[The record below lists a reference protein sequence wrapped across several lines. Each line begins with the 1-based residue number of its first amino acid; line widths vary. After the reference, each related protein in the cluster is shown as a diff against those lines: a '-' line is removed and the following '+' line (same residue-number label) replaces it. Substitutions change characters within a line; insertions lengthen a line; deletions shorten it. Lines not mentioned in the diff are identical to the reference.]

1 MGLSSPLSTSP
12 PTPNPWLIALTVGL
26 AAFMEVLDISI
37 ANVALQHIAG
47 SLSASQDEATWVLTS
62 YLVTN
67 AVILLMSGWLSNVIG
82 RKRYLLGCI
91 IGFSMTSLFC
101 GLAPSLGFLILFR
114 GLQGLIGGGL
124 QPCAQAI
131 LADAF
136 PPQKRGMAFAIY
148 GLSVVFA
155 PAIGPTLG
163 GWITD
168 NFSWRWVF
176 LINVPV
182 GAIITFITMRMIHDS
197 PELIA
202 ARKKNLASGF
212 RVDYIGFI
220 LLCLG
225 MGALQIVL
233 DRGQIDDWFD
243 SSFIVDLTITAVV
256 GLIAFVFWELRHR
269 HPIVELSLLK
279 STNFAIGNFLM
290 LFLGFVLLGSTVL
303 LPEFA
308 QEILGYTATQAG
320 LVISPGG
327 FALIILMPLVGFLSS
342 KIDPRLLIAF
352 GLITCAASLLR
363 MTYLDTSTDYST
375 LAWARFYQA
384 FGLAFLF
391 IPINSLAYQELSP
404 TKSSNASAIINMTR
418 NVGGS
423 MGISVVTTI
432 LSRRAQ
438 IHQNILTQH
447 ITSTGSTY
455 QQAVHGIQQHL
466 QYTMSSSADALRQAQ
481 RVIYQEILQQAQ
493 LLAYIDDFRFL
504 AILFFL
510 LVPILA
516 FMHKPTKSKVNIPSH

>member
-1 MGLSSPLSTSP
+1 MSTAV
-12 PTPNPWLIALTVGL
+12 PNPWLVALTVGM

-82 RKRYLLGCI
+82 RKRYFIGCI
-91 IGFSMTSLFC
+91 IGFSITSFFC

-136 PPQKRGMAFAIY
+136 PPQKRNMAFAIY

-176 LINVPV
+176 FINVPV
-182 GAIITFITMRMIHDS
+182 GALLTFIAMRMVHDS
-197 PELIA
+197 PEQIA
-202 ARKKNLASGF
+202 LRQQKMASGF
-212 RVDYIGFI
+212 EIDYIGFI

-225 MGALQIVL
+225 MGGLQIVL

-243 SSFIVDLTITAVV
+243 SSFISWLSLMAGG
-256 GLIAFVFWELRHR
+256 GLITFVWWELRSR

-279 STNFAIGNFLM
+279 NPNFAIGNFLM
-290 LFLGFVLLGSTVL
+290 FFLGFVLLASTVL

-308 QEILGYTATQAG
+308 QEILGYTATDAG

-327 FALIILMPLVGFLSS
+327 FALLLLMPLVGFLSS
-342 KIDPRLLIAF
+342 KIDPRFMIAC
-352 GLITCAASLLR
+352 GLIICACSLLR
-363 MTYLDTSTDYST
+363 MTELDQHTDYAT
-375 LAWARFYQA
+375 LAWTRLYQA
-384 FGLAFLF
+384 TGLALLF
-391 IPINSLAYQELSP
+391 IPINGLAYQGLAPS
-404 TKSSNASAIINMTR
+404 KSSNASAIINMMR

-432 LSRRAQ
+432 LSRRSQ
-438 IHQNILTQH
+438 IHQNILVQN
-447 ITSTGSTY
+447 ITSTNPQY
-455 QQAVHGIQQHL
+455 RDRIHEIQQSFH
-466 QYTMSSSADALRQAQ
+466 YFSDKVAALHQAQ
-481 RVIYQEILQQAQ
+481 GLFYREILQQAQ

-516 FMHKPTKSKVNIPSH
+516 FLKKPKTFAAKIPSH